1 MTPHERI
8 LVVDDEEQ
16 MRDLLVKVLE
26 RKGYQ
31 VSVCGNGVDALAFLE
46 REPADLV
53 VTDVRMPGLSGM
65 EALRA
70 IKELNPDIVVIIMT
84 AFGSIDQAVQAVKEG
99 AYDYIN
105 KPFKIDEMLLTIEKA
120 LDERRLRHEVSTL
133 RQELRTRYHFENLIG
148 KSRAMQEIFG
158 LIEQVAGS
166 RSTVM
171 VYGKSGTGK

>member
-53 VTDVRMPGLSGM
+53 VTDVRMPGL
-65 EALRA
+65 
-70 IKELNPDIVVIIMT
+70 
-84 AFGSIDQAVQAVKEG
+84 
-99 AYDYIN
+99 
-105 KPFKIDEMLLTIEKA
+105 
-120 LDERRLRHEVSTL
+120 RRYGRS
-133 RQELRTRYHFENLIG
+133 
-148 KSRAMQEIFG
+148 KS
-158 LIEQVAGS
+158 
-166 RSTVM
+166 
-171 VYGKSGTGK
+171 

>member
-31 VSVCGNGVDALAFLE
+31 VSVCGNGADALAFLE
-46 REPADLV
+46 REPVDLV

-70 IKELNPDIVVIIMT
+70 IKELNGRRFLHNSPGVHDSHLLGDLGDHPEIV
-84 AFGSIDQAVQAVKEG
+84 S
-99 AYDYIN
+99 
-105 KPFKIDEMLLTIEKA
+105 DE
-120 LDERRLRHEVSTL
+120 
-133 RQELRTRYHFENLIG
+133 Q
-148 KSRAMQEIFG
+148 
-158 LIEQVAGS
+158 
-166 RSTVM
+166 
-171 VYGKSGTGK
+171 YGCV